1 MILQPNPGCEPEIV
15 LTLILSR
22 KNMANTLI
30 SRLME
35 LSSGEKGEALNIS
48 VKLG

>member
-1 MILQPNPGCEPEIV
+1 MGQSSCEHEII
-15 LTLILSR
+15 LTLILNG
-22 KNMANTLI
+22 KNMANTLS

-35 LSSGEKGEALNIS
+35 LSSGEKDETLIIS